1 MGLRRHAVRRTQR
14 RKTTDYDRSAVAF
27 PNDGV
32 KFQPGNPGKPRNAAP
47 ISRRRARKMAAAAIV
62 AEASGAHA
70 PDFDG
75 DALAYLQAVYTGRV
89 KPDALRMSAAIAAT
103 KFEKPSL
110 SASLTAT
117 VGNSSATT
125 PLGIVML
132 PVKDAD
138 DSNGK

>member
-1 MGLRRHAVRRTQR
+1 MP
-14 RKTTDYDRSAVAF
+14 F
-27 PNDGV
+27 PNPDTQFKPGAPGRPKGV
-32 KFQPGNPGKPRNAAP
+32 PIGK
-47 ISRRRARKMAAAAIV
+47 RRARKLIAAAII
-62 AEASGAHA
+62 AEAAGGQA

-89 KPDALRMSAAIAAT
+89 RPDALRMSAAIAAT

-117 VGNSSATT
+117 VGNSSATA

-132 PVKDAD
+132 PAKDAD
-138 DSNGK
+138 DSNDS

>member
-1 MGLRRHAVRRTQR
+1 
-14 RKTTDYDRSAVAF
+14 
-27 PNDGV
+27 
-32 KFQPGNPGKPRNAAP
+32 
-47 ISRRRARKMAAAAIV
+47 MAAAAII
-62 AEASGAHA
+62 AEAAGGQV

-89 KPDALRMSAAIAAT
+89 RPDALRMSAAIAAT

-117 VGNSSATT
+117 VGNPSGTA

-132 PVKDAD
+132 PAKDAD
-138 DSNGK
+138 DSNDS